1 MLIQIII
8 RFRVQEA
15 SEVILGEASEIGED
29 RIIEGILMVIIPLE
43 IQVMEIHGVEE
54 WDSGVTK
61 EEIGTIGSEAIP
73 EVVVMVTE
81 DFKEEIQMDQDPSI
95 PVIQIMQL

>member
-1 MLIQIII
+1 
-8 RFRVQEA
+8 
-15 SEVILGEASEIGED
+15 
-29 RIIEGILMVIIPLE
+29 
-43 IQVMEIHGVEE
+43 MEIHGAEE

-61 EEIGTIGSEAIP
+61 GEIGTRGSEVIP
-73 EVVVMVTE
+73 EIVVMVTE